1 MAAVKAKVKGR
12 QAKEGRGILDRTLRF
27 LRIRPSRPVV
37 TVAPPPSEKD
47 EIIQRLINTSILSPY
62 PVTTPTQAESK
73 HEVAEEAVSQ
83 ASTVPAPAYH
93 PPKRQS
99 VYCLTGGLE
108 SSSTMMSTEVDS
120 SGPRVVMVSPYRKS
134 QSVKD
139 GDTVQSIPF
148 SEEALINMSHGVH
161 HLSLDLFR
169 PEGDAAGIISESVL
183 IHQLSPLCLYRNL
196 RSLSIIGMNHNY
208 PSYVWMAI
216 GINPHLE
223 ELTLEMTEPG
233 GTIDTEAIKDA
244 LEDAESKPSMQEIAR
259 GQNKAQVSQKIRIV
273 SLNLTNFVV
282 DNRSLE
288 CFSGGTI
295 RHLRLHRC
303 DTSGFS
309 LPEGMRGR
317 VELTITH

>member
-12 QAKEGRGILDRTLRF
+12 QAKEGRGILDRILRF
-27 LRIRPSRPVV
+27 LRISPSRPVV
-37 TVAPPPSEKD
+37 TAAPPPTEKD

-62 PVTTPTQAESK
+62 PVTTPTKAESK
-73 HEVAEEAVSQ
+73 REVAEETVSQ

-108 SSSTMMSTEVDS
+108 SSSTIVSTESDPS
-120 SGPRVVMVSPYRKS
+120 SGPRVVMVSPYRT
-134 QSVKD
+134 QSVHE

-161 HLSLDLFR
+161 HLSIDLFR
-169 PEGDAAGIISESVL
+169 PEGDAAGVIPQNVL

-196 RSLSIIGMNHNY
+196 RSLSIIGMMHDY
-208 PSYVWMAI
+208 PVYVWMAI
-216 GINPHLE
+216 GINPHLT
-223 ELTLEMTEPG
+223 ELTLEMTRPG
-233 GTIDTEAIKDA
+233 GIINTDAIKEA
-244 LEDAESKPSMQEIAR
+244 LADAESKPSMQEIAR
-259 GQNKAQVSQKIRIV
+259 EQNKVKVSQKIRIM
-273 SLNLTNFVV
+273 SLSLTNFVV

-288 CFSGGTI
+288 CFSGDTI
-295 RHLRLHRC
+295 RHLSLHRC

-309 LPEGMRGR
+309 LPEGMKGR